1 MSEKRFAG
9 TVALIT
15 GGSSG
20 IGRATALSFA
30 REGANVVIAS
40 RGVERGEAVRHEV
53 QALGAEA
60 EFIPTDVSQASDVES
75 LLRRTIARFGRL
87 DYAFNN
93 AAALDV
99 GVFKPSAD
107 FSEEE
112 FDKHIASNLK
122 SVWLCMRYE
131 IGHMLN
137 RGGGGAIVNTS
148 SLNGLGGVA
157 QNALYA
163 ASKAGVLG
171 LTKSAAQEY
180 AKQGIRI
187 NALVAGGF
195 DTPMLNGVFQRV
207 SPQDPLAAKAGL
219 AQQVPLGRV
228 GRPEEAADAVLWLC
242 SNASSY
248 VTGHSL
254 IVDGGMTTPFR

>member
-1 MSEKRFAG
+1 MTERRFAG

-20 IGRATALSFA
+20 IGRAAALGFA
-30 REGANVVIAS
+30 REGAMVVIAS
-40 RGVERGEAVRHEV
+40 RGAERGEFVRRELE
-53 QALGAEA
+53 ALGAEA
-60 EFIPTDVSQASDVES
+60 DFIPTDVSQSGQVEHLIS
-75 LLRRTIARFGRL
+75 RTIARFGRL

-93 AAALDV
+93 AAAVDV

-112 FDKHIASNLK
+112 FDRHIAINLK
-122 SVWLCMRYE
+122 SVWLCMKHE
-131 IGHMLN
+131 IRQLLDQGA
-137 RGGGGAIVNTS
+137 GGAIVNTS
-148 SLNGLGGVA
+148 SVNGLGGVP

-163 ASKAGVLG
+163 ACKAGVLG

-187 NALVAGGF
+187 NALVPGGF
-195 DTPMLNGVFQRV
+195 DTPMLRGVFERV
-207 SPQDPLAAKAGL
+207 SPEDPLAAETGL
-219 AQQVPLGRV
+219 TQVVPLGRV

-242 SNASSY
+242 SSAASY

-254 IVDGGMTTPFR
+254 IVDGGMTAAFR